1 MSTGSIFSPEM
12 ASPGR
17 GPGGTPDAP
26 QRQFLIRPIRE
37 QEDLTDLMEIQYTT
51 WGKEEAVTTHQI
63 IAAMRN
69 GGIVIGAYLHDQMV
83 GFSYG
88 FPGYKNGQVY
98 LCSHM
103 LAVLPEYRNTGLGWR
118 LKLAQREAALE
129 KGYTLITWTYDPLQT
144 PNARLNL
151 GKLRALTRTYVVD
164 YYGRMV
170 DLINEGIPSDRFVV
184 EWHLQSPRVL
194 EALTAV
200 SSEKASDPKD
210 GATDLGEKTD
220 SLGSKRA
227 WPAWLEAPKV
237 NDLDLIRTEKEPD
250 LTLTVPQIIVTIPG
264 DFQRLKEADL
274 HEAIRWREK
283 TREIFLHYFRQG
295 YAATDFYGDRERGFY
310 LLEKPF
316 GKEL

>member
-1 MSTGSIFSPEM
+1 LSTGSIFSPEM

-17 GPGGTPDAP
+17 RSGGGQDAP

-37 QEDLTDLMEIQYTT
+37 QEDLTGLMEIQYTT

-69 GGIVIGAYLHDQMV
+69 GGIVIAAYLQEKMV

-88 FPGYKNGQVY
+88 FPGYKDGQVY

-103 LAVLPEYRNTGLGWR
+103 LAVLPEYRNTGLGWQ

-129 KGYTLITWTYDPLQT
+129 KGYTLITWTYDPLQA

-151 GKLRALTRTYVVD
+151 GKLRALARTYVVD
-164 YYGRMV
+164 YYGRMA
-170 DLINEGIPSDRFVV
+170 DLINEGIASDRFVV

-194 EALTAV
+194 EALTAL
-200 SSEKASDPKD
+200 SAEKASGPKD
-210 GATDLGEKTD
+210 RTKDQDGKTD
-220 SLGSKRA
+220 SSGAKRA
-227 WPAWLEAPKV
+227 WPAWFEAPKV
-237 NDLDLIRTEKEPD
+237 NDLDLIRAEKQPD
-250 LTLTVPQIIVTIPG
+250 LTLTAPQIIVIIPG

-274 HEAIRWREK
+274 QEAIRWREK

-310 LLEKPF
+310 LLEKPS